1 MRVAGV
7 GQHMERKAAARR
19 QSEEQRQRE
28 AKVFNEKPGTRTRP
42 FTTPEPFKLAT
53 AKMEPRTQSRLEAL
67 AKEELRE
74 CTFQPCTQWE
84 SQPQSHAQ
92 RHAQRHARGERSTER
107 ADEAVRTG
115 SGDRHPSRYVDL
127 RLRRHNE

>member
-1 MRVAGV
+1 
-7 GQHMERKAAARR
+7 
-19 QSEEQRQRE
+19 
-28 AKVFNEKPGTRTRP
+28 
-42 FTTPEPFKLAT
+42 
-53 AKMEPRTQSRLEAL
+53 MEPRTQSRLEAL

-92 RHAQRHARGERSTER
+92 SQPQSQAQRRARGERSTER

-115 SGDRHPSRYVDL
+115 SGDRHESRYVDL
-127 RLRRHNE
+127 RLRRHN